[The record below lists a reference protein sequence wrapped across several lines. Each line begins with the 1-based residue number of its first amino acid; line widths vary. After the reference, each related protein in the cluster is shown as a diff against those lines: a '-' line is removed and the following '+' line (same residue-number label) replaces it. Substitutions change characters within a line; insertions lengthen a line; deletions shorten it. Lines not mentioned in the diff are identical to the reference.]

1 MANDFNQNDELKNA
15 TNLDANQDELNTNA
29 QSVDPYSRE
38 EYAAEVAPNIV
49 DFNRREQ
56 ETTRTVARVDEDAN
70 RDLTASE
77 TNVDDVTGG
86 RGIGGLA
93 LALSILSLFV
103 MPIILG
109 AAGIIIGFIA
119 RRRGSTTLGAWAIG
133 IGAVSIIVGMFVL
146 PFF

>member
-1 MANDFNQNDELKNA
+1 MANDKSKTEDIQIDENID
-15 TNLDANQDELNTNA
+15 DASMDELNSNA
-29 QSVDPYSRE
+29 QSADPYRE
-38 EYAAEVAPNIV
+38 EYAAEVAPNVI
-49 DFNRREQ
+49 DFNRREA
-56 ETTRTVARVDEDAN
+56 ETTRPTATFSKDVN
-70 RDLTASE
+70 RDLTATE

-86 RGIGGLA
+86 RGIAGLA

-133 IGAVSIIVGMFVL
+133 IGAISIIVGMFIL